1 MNFVVQNLT
10 ELWHFPL
17 GLLQLHSATRS
28 TLMSFILRNLAF
40 AVIFRFFMFLIASL
54 YRSLNI
60 HDLSYIIDE
69 LYVSLTVNSV
79 VF

>member
-40 AVIFRFFMFLIASL
+40 AVIFRFLMFLIASL
-54 YRSLNI
+54 EGNFTD
-60 HDLSYIIDE
+60 H
-69 LYVSLTVNSV
+69 
-79 VF
+79 